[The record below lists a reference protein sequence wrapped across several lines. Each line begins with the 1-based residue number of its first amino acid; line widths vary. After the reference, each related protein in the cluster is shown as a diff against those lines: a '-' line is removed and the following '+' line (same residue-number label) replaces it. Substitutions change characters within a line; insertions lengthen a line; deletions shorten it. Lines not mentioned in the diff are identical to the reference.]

1 MFDANVPEKNKP
13 FFDKHMIF
21 QLSQISNHNQ
31 VNKKKKRESRSE
43 PKVNKKSKFKLTL
56 HEKQEQKKMAKYA
69 FIHYTTQKLYKKDE
83 EALHLKDHGL
93 EAKNPS
99 SFNFASVSKYLV
111 KPDEEEPLHIPKF
124 CWKVEQLIPLK
135 DDDIYLKSFDKPEFW
150 LLKGYKVLKGDNKF
164 TLSSINTI
172 EEHKNQEKEED
183 YDAYN
188 KFSLD
193 KDK

>member
-1 MFDANVPEKNKP
+1 VDNFRIHTPKSEEKRGKSVILKGLKKQKENKSILQTTLNYFTRNENMFDANVPEKNKP
-13 FFDKHMIF
+13 FFNKHMIF
-21 QLSQISNHNQ
+21 QLSQISNH
-31 VNKKKKRESRSE
+31 VNKNKRKKKRESKSE

-93 EAKNPS
+93 ETKNPS

-124 CWKVEQLIPLK
+124 C
-135 DDDIYLKSFDKPEFW
+135 
-150 LLKGYKVLKGDNKF
+150 
-164 TLSSINTI
+164 
-172 EEHKNQEKEED
+172 
-183 YDAYN
+183 
-188 KFSLD
+188 
-193 KDK
+193 